1 MINIYYTFNLHFHSH
16 FFSRNA
22 LIYKSQLY
30 CRLMQ
35 ARDREPLR
43 CIQNCTPTHAS
54 SMPELPP
61 PPRPSSG
68 ASMST
73 STAGAA
79 SAGVLSQEPATSPA
93 NPGIGASQTDPPTPT
108 SRRVRFQGDL
118 DVNDHSATSRIPLS
132 PTNDRNS
139 SSSPSPTSLS
149 RTNVSRSR
157 SLQPEEVASTSWGK
171 ILVLKKMC
179 G

>member
-1 MINIYYTFNLHFHSH
+1 MKVIWIPSS
-16 FFSRNA
+16 SRDCA
-22 LIYKSQLY
+22 RIATKHAEDETRISRLY

-43 CIQNCTPTHAS
+43 CVQNCTPSHAS

-68 ASMST
+68 ASAST
-73 STAGAA
+73 STAGTA
-79 SAGVLSQEPATSPA
+79 SAGVLAQETV
-93 NPGIGASQTDPPTPT
+93 NPVVSQTDPPTPT

-118 DVNDHSATSRIPLS
+118 DEHGATSRLPLS

-139 SSSPSPTSLS
+139 SSSPSPPPASLT

-157 SLQPEEVASTSWGK
+157 SLQPDEVASTSTWGA
-171 ILVLKKMC
+171 
-179 G
+179 

>member
-1 MINIYYTFNLHFHSH
+1 MYNCIASKLCNRISPINRH
-16 FFSRNA
+16 
-22 LIYKSQLY
+22 KSSV

-43 CIQNCTPTHAS
+43 CIQNCAPTHAS

-68 ASMST
+68 ASASAST
-73 STAGAA
+73 STSTGVVAA
-79 SAGVLSQEPATSPA
+79 AM
-93 NPGIGASQTDPPTPT
+93 PGIVLETTASPMTLVVSQTDPPTPT

-118 DVNDHSATSRIPLS
+118 DVNDHAAASSRVTLS
-132 PTNDRNS
+132 PSNDRNS
-139 SSSPSPTSLS
+139 SSSPSPPPASLS

-157 SLQPEEVASTSWGK
+157 SLQPEEVASTSAWGA
-171 ILVLKKMC
+171 
-179 G
+179 